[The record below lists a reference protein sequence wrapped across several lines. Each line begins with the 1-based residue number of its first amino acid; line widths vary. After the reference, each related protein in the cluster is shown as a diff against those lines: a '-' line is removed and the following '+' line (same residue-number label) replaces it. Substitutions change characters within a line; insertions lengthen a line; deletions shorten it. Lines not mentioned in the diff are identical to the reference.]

1 MKLFFCKN
9 SPLIGQSFWQKNSF
23 ILLIYFLSYAYFDIQ
38 PSPNNYY
45 SPSIYK
51 QPFIILIEEFRN
63 HLKLQQELFKNSEQ
77 HINMSIPI
85 LSISEFYQNEKKV
98 YVSLQQIWSIYYPT
112 TCVKNEDI
120 FLANDVSKRIL
131 IGFLQNQ
138 YTKETCGSEEL
149 RRKISIFSWFFDIC
163 LFILSVSFFFK
174 LPSLLSSVKV
184 VFLLLS
190 CY

>member
-1 MKLFFCKN
+1 MKLFFQQNDCPI
-9 SPLIGQSFWQKNSF
+9 SGQFWQKNSF
-23 ILLIYFLSYAYFDIQ
+23 ILLIYFLSYAYLDMY

-131 IGFLQNQ
+131 IGFFCR
-138 YTKETCGSEEL
+138 T
-149 RRKISIFSWFFDIC
+149 SIQKRLAEARSCVEKFLFFLGFLTFVSSFC
-163 LFILSVSFFFK
+163 LFLF
-174 LPSLLSSVKV
+174 
-184 VFLLLS
+184 VFQTS
-190 CY
+190 IAS

>member
-1 MKLFFCKN
+1 MKLFFQQNDCPI
-9 SPLIGQSFWQKNSF
+9 SGQFWQKNSF
-23 ILLIYFLSYAYFDIQ
+23 ILLIYFLSYAYFDMY